1 MVLSDLQVAL
11 IGAGLVAVAGV
22 WAYNLWQEKKHRRVT
37 EAAFKSHD
45 DTLLNMNAEKPAQS
59 LNFDAGQREDDFA
72 PDGHVIDH
80 AVAHGITAKI
90 DTDMI
95 EERIEPTLLPL
106 PEEESGAVAIASEV
120 TEAVPEQS
128 SHSVSAPET
137 TAHEFAHTTRPDALA
152 AAAGPET
159 LPAAGLS
166 FFEMGDG
173 LPPLPAE
180 WADALSDCILRF
192 NTPEPTSAAA
202 LWMLQSAWVDQLGKT
217 LRWLAFDDSLQ
228 HWVDIQAQS
237 TGRYLHWA
245 AALQLVDRRGPIAE
259 RALTHYVDSM
269 QTLAKQAGASIAVP
283 DVAPLVAHAVAL
295 DVFCAAVDIQFTV
308 HLVESAGGIFSG
320 TKLRGVA
327 EASGMQ
333 LEKDGRFHA
342 RDSAGGELFTLS
354 NLGSEGFTA
363 ENLRTLATHG
373 LSLTL
378 DVPRVNDG
386 LATFMRMLAA
396 GQQLARALDGVLVDA
411 QRLPLSDEM
420 TAAIRTK
427 ITELQRALVD
437 AQIVPGSPHA
447 LRLFS

>member
-22 WAYNLWQEKKHRRVT
+22 WAYNLWQEKKHRRMT
-37 EAAFKSHD
+37 EAAFKAHD
-45 DTLLNMNAEKPAQS
+45 DTLLNMHAEPPAQS
-59 LNFDAGQREDDFA
+59 PDFPAEQREEGLP
-72 PDGHVIDH
+72 PDGHGIDH
-80 AVAHGITAKI
+80 TLASEMTASFGNAVIG
-90 DTDMI
+90 
-95 EERIEPTLLPL
+95 ERIEPTLPPL
-106 PEEESGAVAIASEV
+106 PGDEGEALTIAPAAAESA
-120 TEAVPEQS
+120 PEQS
-128 SHSVSAPET
+128 PHA
-137 TAHEFAHTTRPDALA
+137 EFAHEVSPGFAKPTHADAAMA
-152 AAAGPET
+152 AAEPET
-159 LPAAGLS
+159 LSAAGS
-166 FFEMGDG
+166 ASEAGGG
-173 LPPLPAE
+173 LPPLPAD

-192 NTPEPTSAAA
+192 ATPEPTSAAA
-202 LWMLQSAWVDQLGKT
+202 LWMLQSAWADQMNKA

-228 HWVDIQAQS
+228 HWVDIHAQS
-237 TGRYLHWA
+237 TGRHVHWA

-259 RALTHYVDSM
+259 RTLTHYVESM
-269 QTLAKQAGASIAVP
+269 QSLARQAGASIDVP
-283 DVAPLVAHAVAL
+283 DAAALVAHAAAL
-295 DVFCAAVDIQFTV
+295 DAFCAAVDIQFTV

-354 NLGSEGFTA
+354 NLGSEGFSA

-378 DVPRVNDG
+378 DVPRVHDG

-396 GQQLARALDGVLVDA
+396 GQQLARALEGVLVDA
-411 QRLPLSDEM
+411 QRLPLSDDM
-420 TAAIRTK
+420 TVAIRTK
-427 ITELQRALVD
+427 ITELQRSLAN
-437 AQIVPGSPHA
+437 AQIIPGSPHA